1 MTNVRELLQ
10 NPDGIA
16 QSSFRRA
23 ARKLDGIDLKNRR
36 EALQE
41 LAIRVTVE
49 DSSDGIRIRV
59 ESSLNPNGDGN
70 PPVTGG

>member
-16 QSSFRRA
+16 QSFRRA
-23 ARKLDGIDLKNRR
+23 ARKLDGIDLRGKRQV
-36 EALQE
+36 LKE
-41 LAIRVTVE
+41 LGIRVTVE
-49 DSSDGIRIRV
+49 HSPDGIRIRV
-59 ESSLNPNGDGN
+59 ESSLNPNGDVN